1 MPVAAAAANTAATPV
16 AQELK
21 TESKPTL
28 TIPKKTEADTGNQP
42 NTPIVTSPTPP
53 QSPASVSHQTLPL
66 ATSEELKAV
75 HEAPDTPPAGS
86 KKTPKKETA
95 KQKK

>member
-21 TESKPTL
+21 TEFKPTL
-28 TIPKKTEADTGNQP
+28 TIPQKTDVDTGNQP

-53 QSPASVSHQTLPL
+53 QSPASVSNPTLPL
-66 ATSEELKAV
+66 TTSEELKAV

-86 KKTPKKETA
+86 KKTPKKETT
-95 KQKK
+95 KKKK